1 MESLSIPELI
11 SGLIDCVAQLIRIAE
26 EILQLFSQEQ
36 VPCVE
41 QNEIAEQNEAAE
53 QVEVDSSPSEEGS
66 LPDLADFSDLESIL
80 TVREEEDLMF
90 DVDQAMF
97 DMENVYD
104 DVLAGI
110 NDDLRSG

>member
-41 QNEIAEQNEAAE
+41 QNEVAEQI
-53 QVEVDSSPSEEGS
+53 EVDSSPSEEGS

>member
-11 SGLIDCVAQLIRIAE
+11 SGLVDCVVQLIRIAE

-36 VPCVE
+36 VPCVQ
-41 QNEIAEQNEAAE
+41 QNEVAE
-53 QVEVDSSPSEEGS
+53 QVEVDSSPSEEDL
-66 LPDLADFSDLESIL
+66 LPDLADLSDLESIL

-90 DVDQAMF
+90 DIDQAML
-97 DMENVYD
+97 DIENAYD